1 MNVSPAAEPD
11 KRIRNHNDEM
21 AIRVRLLFAGACA
34 ALAVAGC
41 SAAATEDKKAEA
53 PTATGSSMTVAPD
66 EGAKADGDPAPA
78 ISDPQQQ
85 AQQLAEEAEKIMLDP
100 ALAPREK
107 YPKALGMFRDALEI
121 DPSNALAAASITL
134 IEDIYKSMGRP
145 VPAPA

>member
-1 MNVSPAAEPD
+1 M
-11 KRIRNHNDEM
+11 
-21 AIRVRLLFAGACA
+21 RLLLAGACA

-41 SAAATEDKKAEA
+41 SAAATEDNKAEA
-53 PTATGSSMTVAPD
+53 PAAPGSSLTAAPD
-66 EGAKADGDPAPA
+66 APA
-78 ISDPQQQ
+78 VSGQQQQQ

-100 ALAPREK
+100 ALAPRDK

-121 DPSNALAAASITL
+121 DPNNALAAKSITL

>member
-1 MNVSPAAEPD
+1 
-11 KRIRNHNDEM
+11 M

-41 SAAATEDKKAEA
+41 GAAATEDKKAEA
-53 PTATGSSMTVAPD
+53 PTPTGSSMTVAP
-66 EGAKADGDPAPA
+66 AAPA
-78 ISDPQQQ
+78 VSDQQQQ

-100 ALAPREK
+100 ALPPKEK

-121 DPSNALAAASITL
+121 DPNNALAAKNIKL

>member
-1 MNVSPAAEPD
+1 VIN
-11 KRIRNHNDEM
+11 NGGM
-21 AIRVRLLFAGACA
+21 AIQVRLFLAGACA

-41 SAAATEDKKAEA
+41 SAAANEDPKAEA
-53 PTATGSSMTVAPD
+53 PAATGSAMTVTPA
-66 EGAKADGDPAPA
+66 APA
-78 ISDPQQQ
+78 VSDEQQQQ

-121 DPSNALAAASITL
+121 DPGNALAAKSITL

>member
-1 MNVSPAAEPD
+1 
-11 KRIRNHNDEM
+11 M
-21 AIRVRLLFAGACA
+21 AIRMRLLLAGACA

-41 SAAATEDKKAEA
+41 STAATEDNKAEA
-53 PTATGSSMTVAPD
+53 PTAPGSSLTAAPD
-66 EGAKADGDPAPA
+66 APA
-78 ISDPQQQ
+78 VSGQQQQQ

-100 ALAPREK
+100 ALAPRDK

-121 DPSNALAAASITL
+121 DPNNALAAKSITL